1 MDRSRYVVKEIPA
14 EKVKTKR
21 QVPPD
26 NWEIIYGSYRET
38 SGYVFFLL
46 TKQDMAIGSD
56 LNRRFR
62 RQNRY
67 LKQKDYLKYKTL
79 KNDNKNYE
87 SCNAQKKSGC
97 NYTSIFFHLIFSLNI
112 IQDL

>member
-1 MDRSRYVVKEIPA
+1 MDRSRYVVKKIPA

-26 NWEIIYGSYRET
+26 NWEIIYGSYRENLRLCFLPIDEAGH
-38 SGYVFFLL
+38 GYWFGFESEIQKIEPVF
-46 TKQDMAIGSD
+46 KA
-56 LNRRFR
+56 
-62 RQNRY
+62 
-67 LKQKDYLKYKTL
+67 KDYLKYKTL

-87 SCNAQKKSGC
+87 SCNAQKKVVVII
-97 NYTSIFFHLIFSLNI
+97 TSIFFHLIFSLNI